1 MKVISQL
8 VRHFWQSGALSA
20 DDVEY
25 LLRHGFARLRDLPGY
40 KPRKQGARAPA
51 QPAVSPLPERPVEA
65 ASPLE
70 HFEEALVRRG
80 PPRRGGGG
88 RAAASRAIRP
98 EAICRRLR
106 KMFALR
112 EPGMAGLVELASR
125 LGQADDWQQALVV
138 LRGVDAPPF
147 EQALATALRRNRVRL
162 DELWQALDP
171 DAMLALA
178 HDPAHKGPA
187 VRAFCAVLIA
197 PDVAALGKYQWIL
210 KHAEIRDLFN
220 LLAVWRR
227 LLEALGRLYRRDRPL
242 VVRSVQAGTDPVMF
256 WAFVLLYN
264 ATWPTIAGAKRGRE
278 YGPLSLPEH
287 DVWRQAWNCALT
299 IDRAALAPF
308 FATCYADVDSPD
320 ADTLDCCRQ
329 GMMCPAPW
337 HVPNPN

>member
-40 KPRKQGARAPA
+40 KPKKRSARPTALAAGATLPA
-51 QPAVSPLPERPVEA
+51 RPIETT
-65 ASPLE
+65 SPLE
-70 HFEEALVRRG
+70 HFEETLVRRG
-80 PPRRGGGG
+80 PPRRSGG
-88 RAAASRAIRP
+88 RSAGSKTIRP
-98 EAICRRLR
+98 ESICRRLR
-106 KMFALR
+106 EMFKRRESAL
-112 EPGMAGLVELASR
+112 PSLVELARR
-125 LGQADDWQQALVV
+125 LGPADDWQQALVV
-138 LRGVDAPPF
+138 LRSVDSQPF
-147 EQALATALRRNRVRL
+147 EQALATALRRNAIQLV
-162 DELWQALDP
+162 DLWQALDP

-187 VRAFCAVLIA
+187 IRAFCAVLIA
-197 PDVAALGKYQWIL
+197 PDFPSLGKYQWVL

-227 LLEALGRLYRRDRPL
+227 LLETLGILYQRNRPL
-242 VVRSVQAGTDPVMF
+242 MIRCVRSGNDTVMF

-264 ATWPTIAGAKRGRE
+264 ATWPTLAGAKRGRE

-299 IDRAALAPF
+299 IDRVSMAPF
-308 FATCYADVDSPD
+308 FATCYASADSPD
-320 ADTLDCCRQ
+320 ADTIDCFEQ
-329 GMMCPAPW
+329 GLMCPAVW
-337 HVPNPN
+337 HVPNPI